1 MTFPQSIRGGFRRY
15 ADFSGTAS
23 RSEFWWWILFTV
35 LVGAALAAL
44 PGPTLASLDGT
55 ALSAPTLTPVW
66 QLAVLLPTLAVT
78 VRRLRDAGS
87 SWGHIFWVFLP
98 VAGAIVLAVLC
109 SQPST
114 TRITAPVPATPAEVL
129 R

>member
-44 PGPTLASLDGT
+44 PGPTLASIDGT
-55 ALSAPTLTPVW
+55 GLGAPSFTSVW
-66 QLAVLLPTLAVT
+66 HFAVLLPTLAVT
-78 VRRLRDAGS
+78 VRRLRGAGS
-87 SWGHIFWVFLP
+87 SWGHIFWIFLP
-98 VAGAIVLAVLC
+98 LAGAIVLAVLC
-109 SQPST
+109 SQPPT
-114 TRITAPVPATPAEVL
+114 TRITAPAAATPVEVL

>member
-1 MTFPQSIRGGFRRY
+1 MTFPQSIRAGFRRY

-35 LVGAALAAL
+35 LVAAALAAL
-44 PGPTLASLDGT
+44 PVPTFPPVDGT
-55 ALSAPTLTPVW
+55 TFSAPTFTSVW
-66 QLAVLLPTLAVT
+66 HLAVLLPTIAVT
-78 VRRLRDAGS
+78 VRRLRDADS
-87 SWGHIFWVFLP
+87 SWGHIFWIFLP
-98 VAGAIVLAVLC
+98 VAGVIVLAVLC

-114 TRITAPVPATPAEVL
+114 TRITAPAPATLVEVL